1 MRGMTNR
8 SSRPALAA
16 AVLSSLALAGCAGER
31 MNGGLFASGSQPDPV
46 HTGSIRRQP
55 QVDMSGR
62 WVLVSPGRG
71 QCNMNF
77 GGGPASPNGSVAP
90 EGGCPGNF
98 FTSRNWNFEQAGL
111 VLRDHTGAPLGQLTA
126 AGHAR
131 FDGSSVAGEPITLYR

>member
-1 MRGMTNR
+1 MTNR
-8 SSRPALAA
+8 SSRPAPAALLLALL
-16 AVLSSLALAGCAGER
+16 VLSGCAGER
-31 MNGGLFASGSQPDPV
+31 LSFGGQPEPLY
-46 HTGSIRRQP
+46 TGSVRP

-77 GGGPASPNGSVAP
+77 GGGPGAPNGGIAP

-111 VLRDHTGAPLGQLTA
+111 ILRDHTGQPLAQLSA
-126 AGHAR
+126 AGNTR
-131 FDGSSVAGEPITLYR
+131 FDGRSVAGEPITLYR

>member
-1 MRGMTNR
+1 MMNR
-8 SSRPALAA
+8 AA
-16 AVLSSLALAGCAGER
+16 AAALFISLALAGCAGER
-31 MNGGLFASGSQPDPV
+31 MSGGLFASNSPQEPAY
-46 HTGSIRRQP
+46 TGSIRQQP
-55 QVDMSGR
+55 HVDMSGR

-77 GGGPASPNGSVAP
+77 GGGPGAPNGGVAP

-111 VLRDHTGAPLGQLTA
+111 ILRDHTGQPLGQLSA

-131 FDGSSVAGEPITLYR
+131 FDGRSVAGEPITLYR